1 MIEDKSTMIYKEN
14 NRFKTTG
21 SPPLK
26 PGVNSGA
33 PGYYLSYWK
42 SRIEEVCL
50 INKFTLLKYSKFIVD
65 NSTNSELE
73 LLKK

>member
-1 MIEDKSTMIYKEN
+1 
-14 NRFKTTG
+14 
-21 SPPLK
+21 
-26 PGVNSGA
+26 VNSGA

-42 SRIEEVCL
+42 SRIEEVCI